1 MFVSEKCKLLIA
13 FKADV
18 NALGHKYLL
27 CFNFILASQHPS
39 YTPWFII
46 VGSNTVLEEAADRGD
61 VEMCKLLLEAKAE
74 PDFVG

>member
-1 MFVSEKCKLLIA
+1 LIA

-27 CFNFILASQHPS
+27 CFNFTLASQHPS
-39 YTPWFII
+39 YTPWFIL
-46 VGSNTVLEEAADRGD
+46 VGSNTVLEEAAKRGD